1 MGKKLS
7 ASRDRG
13 REREAE
19 AGIPRTEALVR
30 LWGQQ
35 LVYGGGPVL
44 LLREDLPHLTAH
56 TRMHTHTHT
65 HTVSASLLR
74 HSGASPSP
82 LPHLTPPQNSS
93 PLQVRS
99 GEVRGQSA
107 SLLWDWEG
115 LGTGFPLHF
124 PAVLPKEL

>member
-1 MGKKLS
+1 MGKKLA

-35 LVYGGGPVL
+35 LVYGGGPVP
-44 LLREDLPHLTAH
+44 LLREDLPTSQH
-56 TRMHTHTHT
+56 TRACTHTHTHTHT

-74 HSGASPSP
+74 HSGASPQ
-82 LPHLTPPQNSS
+82 PHAPSHSS
-93 PLQVRS
+93 TEQFTSS
-99 GEVRGQSA
+99 GEVR
-107 SLLWDWEG
+107 
-115 LGTGFPLHF
+115 
-124 PAVLPKEL
+124 

>member
-1 MGKKLS
+1 MGKKLA

-35 LVYGGGPVL
+35 LVYGGGPVP
-44 LLREDLPHLTAH
+44 LLREDLPTSQH
-56 TRMHTHTHT
+56 TRACTHTHT
-65 HTVSASLLR
+65 HTRCLPLCSDTQG
-74 HSGASPSP
+74 HPPSP
-82 LPHLTPPQNSS
+82 MPHLTPPQNSS

-107 SLLWDWEG
+107 SLLWD
-115 LGTGFPLHF
+115 
-124 PAVLPKEL
+124 